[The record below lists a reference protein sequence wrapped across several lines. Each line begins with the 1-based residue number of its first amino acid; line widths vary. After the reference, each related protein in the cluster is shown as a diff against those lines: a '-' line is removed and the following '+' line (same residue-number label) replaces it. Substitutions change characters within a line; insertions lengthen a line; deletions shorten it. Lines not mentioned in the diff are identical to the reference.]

1 MSKKICTLLLL
12 LVFSFSLVA
21 AMGCSQEEKEFLQL
35 INAVNNLN
43 TAEGSGEMSFSFN
56 LPSSVTSTAS
66 DADALVFNLLQKGIT
81 IQYTSKQDV
90 EKNMLDCSFVY
101 VDKATGKTQEL
112 IKILSKDNVLYL
124 KIDELVQFAASL
136 NPQLGEEY
144 KEIFGDTE
152 YLSLTKD
159 EYLQML
165 NLNNSANT
173 PGNDI
178 SMNMLRNNNFVDTR
192 ANRVLQNFMLGLTTV
207 YENYQPNLVTKDAN
221 GYTLTMNGTQLINT
235 LPGFL
240 MYSLENSEALSTY
253 ITASIDKL
261 TNEDLAALGLTS
273 AQKEQGK
280 ASIQSFSSLL
290 ELNKEASLQQ
300 IDLMQTELKNNQ
312 EQLKGF
318 DGFSMKY
325 TIKEKGADTYN
336 LNADMEMNLEESGD
350 KIGFSMNSQSTIT
363 AISSFDITVPT
374 AKVMSFTELQKLI
387 TKTMNISVDQ
397 KTSTY
402 TDRNGEKQEQLDAQI
417 IDNYTYLPLRQIA
430 TTFDEKVDW
439 DATQNKAYVMR
450 GISKIDMT
458 GTIINERTYIK
469 IRDFNKLGYQI
480 DWDEL
485 TRTVKIA
492 KTF

>member
-1 MSKKICTLLLL
+1 MSKKICTMLLLL
-12 LVFSFSLVA
+12 IFSFSLIA
-21 AMGCSQEEKEFLQL
+21 ATGCSQEEKEFLQL
-35 INAVNNLN
+35 INEVNNLN
-43 TAEGSGEMSFSFN
+43 TAEGSGEMSLSLNFP
-56 LPSSVTSTAS
+56 PSLTSTAS
-66 DADALVFNLLQKGIT
+66 ETDTLVFNLLQKGIT
-81 IQYTSKQDV
+81 IKYTSKQDV
-90 EKNMLDCSFVY
+90 EKNMLDCSFIY

-112 IKILSKDNVLYL
+112 IKIFSKDNVLYL

-136 NPQLGEEY
+136 NPQLGREY

-192 ANRVLQNFMLGLTTV
+192 ANQVLQNFMLGLTNV
-207 YENYQPNLVTKDAN
+207 YENYQPNLITKDAN
-221 GYTLTMNGTQLINT
+221 GYTLTMNGTQLINS
-235 LPGFL
+235 LPGL
-240 MYSLENSEALSTY
+240 LKYSLENSEALSTY
-253 ITASIDKL
+253 ITTFLDKL
-261 TNEDLAALGLTS
+261 SEEDLAVLGLTS

-280 ASIQSFSSLL
+280 ASIQAFSSLL
-290 ELNKEASLQQ
+290 QLNKETSSHQ

-312 EQLKGF
+312 EQFKNF

-325 TIKEKGADTYN
+325 TIKEKGPHTYA
-336 LNADMEMNLEESGD
+336 LNANMQMNLEASGE
-350 KIGFSMNSQSTIT
+350 KTGFSMNSQSTIT
-363 AISSFDITVPT
+363 AINSFNITVPT

-430 TTFDEKVDW
+430 TSFAEKVDW
-439 DATQNKAYVMR
+439 DAAQSKAYVMR
-450 GISKIDMT
+450 GNNKIDMT
-458 GTIINERTYIK
+458 GTVINERTYVK
-469 IRDFNKLGYQI
+469 IRDFSKLGYQI
-480 DWDEL
+480 DWDQL
-485 TRTVKIA
+485 TRTVKIT